1 MYADNLSD
9 LIAWMEAT
17 EQTHGL
23 SVLEHGHMVHESYL
37 QLVDELDQGVGPS
50 VLQNLWESLRE
61 RLVALK
67 DIEEYQVYHDCGKP
81 VCAAG
86 GHFPGHAEHS
96 ANQWAKLF
104 GQGTVSEL
112 MRLDMKFHLMN
123 AEEAATFWSHPLA
136 PTLYVTAWA
145 EIRANAGMFGGE
157 DSTSFKIKKKK
168 LERAGRALKS
178 PVLEEIQHGRERNI
192 R

>member
-9 LIAWMEAT
+9 LIAWMECT
-17 EQTHGL
+17 EQTRGL
-23 SVLEHGHMVHESYL
+23 SVLGHGHMVHESYL
-37 QLVDELDQGVGPS
+37 QLVSELEQGVGPS

-61 RLVALK
+61 RLVSPA

-81 VCAAG
+81 VCAAD
-86 GHFPGHAEHS
+86 GHFPDHAEHS
-96 ANQWAKLF
+96 AKQWEKLF
-104 GQGTVSEL
+104 GPGTVSEL

-123 AEEAATFWSHPLA
+123 ATEAADFWSHPLA

-145 EIRANAGMFGGE
+145 EIRANAEMFGGE
-157 DSTSFKIKKKK
+157 GSTSFKIKRKK

-178 PVLEEIQHGRERNI
+178 LVLEEIHNGRKER
-192 R
+192 